1 MGRSG
6 RELLEEKLGYIW
18 SVHLH
23 NQWKKM
29 FPVGGW
35 MMRLLDGYEVQLK
48 ESRRSGRMKR
58 DASGEELVV
67 ADLEVD
73 REELVSN
80 SLS

>member
-1 MGRSG
+1 
-6 RELLEEKLGYIW
+6 
-18 SVHLH
+18 
-23 NQWKKM
+23 
-29 FPVGGW
+29 